1 MSAPS
6 ARIAA
11 RLADEIQQ
19 EARREAQGNR
29 SAVEKQSSRD
39 ESGSRSSRSDGFV
52 YDGVRAGRALRAG
65 LSRRSAYGRALPME
79 EVCFYVKKLDNSQ
92 LRRPSDPKDR
102 RNWARTVAGGL
113 AVLFL
118 AAVCFAPRAWLRN
131 NGYQLAALTE
141 QREELAEIER
151 HLRVRHAQLS
161 DLRRVSIVASS
172 MGLESPEA
180 SRYAWETGPVTAD
193 VVPAATLASLQGRDL
208 SRP

>member
-1 MSAPS
+1 MSAQ
-6 ARIAA
+6 AA
-11 RLADEIQQ
+11 QITPQLAADTQ
-19 EARREAQGNR
+19 AEAQEIR
-29 SAVEKQSSRD
+29 FAMEKQSRRD

-79 EVCFYVKKLDNSQ
+79 EVCFYVKRIDNSQ

-102 RNWARTVAGGL
+102 RNWARTIAGGL
-113 AVLFL
+113 ALLFL
-118 AAVCFAPRAWLRN
+118 ATVCFGPRVWLRN
-131 NGYQLAALTE
+131 NGYQLAALNE
-141 QREELAEIER
+141 QREELTEIER

-180 SRYAWETGPVTAD
+180 SRYTWEAGPVVLD
-193 VVPAATLASLQGRDL
+193 VPAATLASLQGRDL

>member
-1 MSAPS
+1 MSAAS

-11 RLADEIQQ
+11 RLVDEIQE
-19 EARREAQGNR
+19 EARREARGNR
-29 SAVEKQSSRD
+29 SALEKQSSRD
-39 ESGSRSSRSDGFV
+39 ESGSHHSRSDGFV

-79 EVCFYVKKLDNSQ
+79 EVCFYVKPIDNSQ

-102 RNWARTVAGGL
+102 RNWTRTVAAGL
-113 AVLFL
+113 GALAL
-118 AAVCFAPRAWLRN
+118 AALCFGPRAWLRN
-131 NGYQLAALTE
+131 NGYQLAALNE
-141 QREELAEIER
+141 QREELGEIER

-180 SRYAWETGPVTAD
+180 SRYAWETGPVTVD
-193 VVPAATLASLQGRDL
+193 VPAATLASLQGRDL

>member
-6 ARIAA
+6 AKIAA
-11 RLADEIQQ
+11 RLAGELQTQGLAEAQQ
-19 EARREAQGNR
+19 ERYWSEEQG
-29 SAVEKQSSRD
+29 SRD
-39 ESGSRSSRSDGFV
+39 ESGSRSSSSDGFV

-79 EVCFYVKKLDNSQ
+79 EVCFYIKRIDNSQ

-102 RNWARTVAGGL
+102 RTWTKSVAPGL
-113 AVLFL
+113 AMLFL
-118 AAVCFAPRAWLRN
+118 AALCFGPRAWLRN
-131 NGYQLAALTE
+131 NGYRLAELSE
-141 QREELAEIER
+141 QRQELAEIEA

-161 DLRRVSIVASS
+161 DLRRVSLVAAS

-180 SRYAWETGPVTAD
+180 SRYAWESTPVATGASG
-193 VVPAATLASLQGRDL
+193 ATLASLEPSDL